1 MANFSI
7 RLRLIVLAV
16 LLLAILAATTMILT
30 RELARDSQ
38 ALSDEARLVS
48 TVKNANNASKHF
60 DDLKYWL
67 TDFASNLASSSQQ
80 KADAAKAQL
89 DRDLEAIAPVDAD
102 GVAAIER
109 DVDAMWDLVQKA
121 GEAYYSRDDT
131 AGGNAL
137 MAQAQ
142 SHIPSVNNEIEQI
155 VDRVEHRA
163 LLRRDASMR
172 DAQRAF
178 ELSVTGGIIALAVAL
193 IATTLIVRSINTP
206 LRRLEHSM
214 NAITQGRLDVPIPK
228 VGRDEI
234 GGMARALGMLRDSMV
249 ESQRLEQERQRAEA
263 ETRRAQ
269 ARLGEAIE
277 AISEGFALY
286 DADDRLVICNRRF
299 KEMYAD
305 VALEI
310 QPGTQYETIL
320 RAAAGTGIIPAAS
333 DKGDAWVAERLD
345 RHRNPEGAFEQ
356 QRSRGIWLKIS
367 ERRTADG
374 GIVGVFTDI
383 SELKDRELQLGQL
396 VDRLADARDAAM
408 EATVAKSRFLANMS
422 HELRTPLNAIIGIT
436 EMVMEDAEDSGD
448 RSLREPLE
456 RIARAGKHLL
466 QLINDVLDLSKI
478 EAGKLEVNYEPVD
491 LASLV
496 GDVIGEAE
504 TLAAKN
510 ANRLSVDCP
519 PNIGAVHSDPTRLR
533 QIMLNLLSNACK
545 FTENGSVSLSVARS
559 REDGNDWISMRVDDT
574 GIGMTSEQLGK
585 LFQEFSQADSSTTR
599 KYGGTGLGLAISD
612 RLCRLMG
619 GSIDVKS
626 EPGVGTTFSV
636 RLPAEQAGVPEAA
649 PIEMAP
655 TPAGY
660 ATERTNRV
668 LVIDDD
674 ATVRSLMRRY
684 LSREGFE
691 VVTADGGREGLE
703 FARDLHP
710 SVITLDVF
718 MPDMDGWS
726 VLQAIKQDA
735 ELSRIPVIMMTIS
748 DEKQKG
754 FTLGASGYLT
764 KPVDRVQLTQLL
776 DRFKTIAGTP
786 RALIVEDDL
795 NAREMMRRL
804 LVGEGWAVSVAA
816 NGREALDRL
825 TDERTN
831 LILLDLMMPEMDG
844 FEFLAEFRKNPEFT
858 STPVI
863 VVTAADLSLADRRR
877 LNGGVEHILQKAA
890 SGQEDFLQ
898 QIRGLVGR
906 YAVVTNLNVMDD

>member
-1 MANFSI
+1 MSNFSI
-7 RLRLIVLAV
+7 RVRLIVLAV
-16 LLLAILAATTMILT
+16 LLLAILAATTALLT

-60 DDLKYWL
+60 GDLKYWL
-67 TDFASNLASSSQQ
+67 TDFASTLASSSQQ

-89 DRDLEAIAPVDAD
+89 DRDLEIIAPVDAE

-121 GEAYYSRDDT
+121 GEAYYSKDDT
-131 AGGNAL
+131 TGGNAL

-142 SHIPSVNNEIEQI
+142 SHIPNVNNEIERI
-155 VDRVEHRA
+155 VDRVERRA

-178 ELSVTGGIIALAVAL
+178 ELAVTGGIIAPAVAL
-193 IATTLIVRSINTP
+193 IVTALIVRSINTP
-206 LRRLEHSM
+206 LRRLERSM
-214 NAITQGRLDVPIPK
+214 NAITQGRLDVPIPAA
-228 VGRDEI
+228 GRDEI
-234 GGMARALGMLRDSMV
+234 GGMTRALAMLRDSLV
-249 ESQRLEQERQRAEA
+249 ESQRLEEERQRAEA

-269 ARLGEAIE
+269 AQLGEAIE

-299 KEMYAD
+299 KEMYAG
-305 VALEI
+305 VALDI

-320 RAAAGTGIIPAAS
+320 RATAGMGIIPAAS

-356 QRSRGIWLKIS
+356 QRSLGIWLKIS

-374 GIVGVFTDI
+374 GTVGVFTDI
-383 SELKDRELQLGQL
+383 TELKDREFQLGQL

-448 RSLREPLE
+448 RSVSEPLE

-478 EAGKLEVNYEPVD
+478 EAGKLEVNYEHVD
-491 LASLV
+491 LASLA
-496 GDVIGEAE
+496 GDVVGEAE

-510 ANRLSVDCP
+510 GNRLVVECP
-519 PNIGAVHSDPTRLR
+519 PDIGTVRSDPMRLR

-559 REDGNDWISMRVDDT
+559 REDGDDWISMRVVDT
-574 GIGMTSEQLGK
+574 GIGMTNEQLGK

-612 RLCRLMG
+612 RLCRMMG

-636 RLPAEQAGVPEAA
+636 RLPAEHAGVPDAA
-649 PIEMAP
+649 PIEMTP

-684 LSREGFE
+684 LSREGFD
-691 VVTADGGREGLE
+691 VITAVGGQEGLE
-703 FARDLHP
+703 FARKLHP

-764 KPVDRVQLTQLL
+764 KPVDRVQLAQLL
-776 DRFKTIAGTP
+776 DRFKTMAGTP

-825 TDERTN
+825 TTERTN

-844 FEFLAEFRKNPEFT
+844 FEFLAEFRKDPKFAA
-858 STPVI
+858 TPVI
-863 VVTAADLSLADRRR
+863 VVTGADLSLADRRR

-906 YAVVTNLNVMDD
+906 YAVVANLNVMDD

>member
-1 MANFSI
+1 MSNFSI

-16 LLLAILAATTMILT
+16 LLLAILAATTIILT

-60 DDLKYWL
+60 NDLKYWL
-67 TDFASNLASSSQQ
+67 TDFASNLASSSQE

-121 GEAYYSRDDT
+121 GEAYYSRDDA

-172 DAQRAF
+172 DAQRAL

-193 IATTLIVRSINTP
+193 IATTLIVRSINAP

-228 VGRDEI
+228 VGRGEI

-333 DKGDAWVAERLD
+333 DKGDAWVAERLN

-367 ERRTADG
+367 ERRTADR

-436 EMVMEDAEDSGD
+436 EMVMEDAEDSGNL
-448 RSLREPLE
+448 SLREPLE

-510 ANRLSVDCP
+510 GNRLVVECP
-519 PNIGAVHSDPTRLR
+519 PNIGTVRSDPTRLR

-559 REDGNDWISMRVDDT
+559 RKDGDDWIWMRVVDT

-612 RLCRLMG
+612 RLCRMMG

-636 RLPAEQAGVPEAA
+636 RLPAEQAGVPSAA
-649 PIEMAP
+649 PIEIAP
-655 TPAGY
+655 KSAGY

-726 VLQAIKQDA
+726 VLQAIRQDA

-764 KPVDRVQLTQLL
+764 KPVDRMQLSQLL
-776 DRFKTIAGTP
+776 NRFKTIAGTP
-786 RALIVEDDL
+786 RALIVEDDP

-844 FEFLAEFRKNPEFT
+844 FEFLAEF
-858 STPVI
+858 
-863 VVTAADLSLADRRR
+863 
-877 LNGGVEHILQKAA
+877 LQE
-890 SGQEDFLQ
+890 S
-898 QIRGLVGR
+898 
-906 YAVVTNLNVMDD
+906 